1 MEKFNKSIPF
11 SHLNDLSARLKKCV
25 NTFMLLGIFMVF
37 SASGYAANIVK
48 PLSNKA
54 LKKIEEKYDK
64 QTRDMFS
71 GKGSEKNVLALK
83 RLIAEEVN
91 PDLAIAA
98 IKKYDQAKKYRS
110 GTTEKRE
117 AFEEIEALFANSN
130 ISSKEGRDI
139 IIGAGGAV
147 RARKTK
153 TVQTTYQKANKPSC
167 SNKITSTKRAPKMKY
182 QDSDRLAE
190 SVLLKEL
197 KGETGDK
204 VSEAIS

>member
-1 MEKFNKSIPF
+1 MEQFIRNIPSTFQYRLNKHI
-11 SHLNDLSARLKKCV
+11 NA
-25 NTFMLLGIFMVF
+25 FMLVGIFLIF
-37 SASGYAANIVK
+37 SASSYAANTVK
-48 PLSNKA
+48 PLSNKV

-64 QTRDMFS
+64 QTRSMFS

-91 PDLAIAA
+91 PDLAITA

-110 GTTEKRE
+110 GSEEKRE
-117 AFEEIEALFANSN
+117 AIEEIEALFANSN

-147 RARKTK
+147 RARKDK
-153 TVQTTYQKANKPSC
+153 KVQTTYQKANKPSC
-167 SNKITSTKRAPKMKY
+167 SNKRTSMTKAPKIKY
-182 QDSDRLAE
+182 QDPDRLAE

-197 KGETGDK
+197 KGK
-204 VSEAIS
+204 SESTVTVAYS